1 MDWEAQYIQ
10 VNEEER
16 RGDVKSNEGRRGGC
30 DEEKERGE
38 EAKSNEGGRRGER
51 SEADGG
57 SDVSSEKVN

>member
-30 DEEKERGE
+30 DEEERGE

-51 SEADGG
+51 READGG
-57 SDVSSEKVN
+57 RDVSSEKVK